1 MPSKR
6 TISDTDLNSYALK
19 LAELPMPSGYA
30 EAGKDLIALFGAL
43 GHDPFT
49 RKDWDLVL
57 AAYAR
62 DTGNVEIP
70 ESVKVANTPFER
82 LSKGL
87 TRPKWGYYSTKPA
100 APKSRDCEHCGCEI
114 AADEAACVCTAAQ
127 AEVDAK
133 NTADWK
139 ASQAA
144 TNPLAD
150 GSSAPAA
157 PSATPDEV
165 DGCPLEAALDAMA
178 EDGAVNVE
186 AAEQALTE
194 AHEEEQ
200 ALAYSTGAPVPAKPV
215 IHDSGS
221 GVAWVPPGLDY
232 ESHPLYVE
240 DEGLRRLAVSQT
252 RCFGNFSDRASTC
265 KGCPL
270 AGFCAVASMSG
281 LADIEAALNRE
292 TEEALALEAAR
303 AESEAKRSARDEPTP
318 AEEKAEETS
327 NETAEAPEAE
337 EAPVNLPEGASL
349 IQPPFE
355 SRCSKCTKMVPAW
368 STAVHLPGEGLV
380 HADCANK

>member
-70 ESVKVANTPFER
+70 ESVKVANKTFER

-178 EDGAVNVE
+178 ED
-186 AAEQALTE
+186 
-194 AHEEEQ
+194 
-200 ALAYSTGAPVPAKPV
+200 AKPTKK
-215 IHDSGS
+215 SKPWPTPRALPCQPSPSSTTPAQESRGCPR
-221 GVAWVPPGLDY
+221 AWTTSPTP
-232 ESHPLYVE
+232 STS
-240 DEGLRRLAVSQT
+240 RM
-252 RCFGNFSDRASTC
+252 RASD
-265 KGCPL
+265 
-270 AGFCAVASMSG
+270 AS
-281 LADIEAALNRE
+281 
-292 TEEALALEAAR
+292 
-303 AESEAKRSARDEPTP
+303 P
-318 AEEKAEETS
+318 
-327 NETAEAPEAE
+327 
-337 EAPVNLPEGASL
+337 
-349 IQPPFE
+349 
-355 SRCSKCTKMVPAW
+355 
-368 STAVHLPGEGLV
+368 
-380 HADCANK
+380 